1 MRRETKIAIVA
12 GGTITGLLYLGC
24 VAWDALFP
32 GFAMNRVWAPLFP
45 GFSWLTLGSFAVG
58 LLESVAYGVLLGWL
72 VVWTPARVAR
82 FVRA

>member
-12 GGTITGLLYLGC
+12 GGAITGLLYLGC

-32 GFAMNRVWAPLFP
+32 GFVMNRVWAPLFP
-45 GFSWLTLGSFAVG
+45 GFSWLTLGSFVVG

-72 VVWTPARVAR
+72 VVWTPAKVAR
-82 FVRA
+82 IVRA